1 MSKNY
6 LTHLAK
12 NLSTKIKMSP
22 KVPLTYKVIAE
33 CSTTKA
39 RVGVM
44 SLIHSD
50 VNTPVF
56 MPVGTQVN
64 FNQNKPTC
72 FFFSFHNKKIFSG
85 NNERSTSRS
94 TNKSGLSNN
103 FRKYIPFRDE
113 TGS

>member
-1 MSKNY
+1 
-6 LTHLAK
+6 
-12 NLSTKIKMSP
+12 MSP
-22 KVPLTYKVIAE
+22 KVPLTYKVTAE

-64 FNQNKPTC
+64 INQNKPTC
-72 FFFSFHNKKIFSG
+72 FKKKISG

-94 TNKSGLSNN
+94 TDKSRLSNN
-103 FRKYIPFRDE
+103 FRKYLPFRDE
-113 TGS
+113 TRS

>member
-1 MSKNY
+1 MSKNH
-6 LTHLAK
+6 LTFVAK
-12 NLSTKIKMSP
+12 NLSTKLKMTP

-56 MPVGTQVN
+56 MPVGTQVSSTN
-64 FNQNKPTC
+64 KNKPTC
-72 FFFSFHNKKIFSG
+72 LQQQLF
-85 NNERSTSRS
+85 
-94 TNKSGLSNN
+94 N
-103 FRKYIPFRDE
+103 FRE
-113 TGS
+113 Q